1 MKIFDY
7 FVPVSIEGYI
17 EENNQ
22 NGTYSFQ
29 MFEIMKTQVPKF
41 RHKVVAIAGDCS
53 LPGLGISNTDKE
65 LLLREISIVFNV
77 AATVKFDEKLK
88 YAVAINVQGVKEIMD
103 MCRRMQNL
111 KVRIRE
117 EKRSQMNFERL

>member
-117 EKRSQMNFERL
+117 EKKEAE